1 MAAALFVAS
10 LPLAAAAQTDAGR
23 ISGTVRDS
31 SNAFVPG
38 ATVVV
43 RNEKTGES
51 RTVETND
58 KGYFIATPLKPSAYT
73 ITVRKQGFAVIEYT
87 NMPVAVSQELTLD
100 FEFKPA
106 GVQEEVSVVATA
118 PILDIS
124 SAKIGANVSTRLAER
139 RHRHVAGHPL
149 LRPGRRAERHPL

>member
-1 MAAALFVAS
+1 MTFWRWMAAALFVAS
-10 LPLAAAAQTDAGR
+10 LPMTAAAQTDAGR

-43 RNEKTGES
+43 RNDKTGES

-58 KGYFIATPLKPSAYT
+58 QGYFVATPLKPSTYT

-87 NMPVAVSQELTLD
+87 NMPVAVGQELSID
-100 FEFKPA
+100 
-106 GVQEEVSVVATA
+106 
-118 PILDIS
+118 
-124 SAKIGANVSTRLAER
+124 
-139 RHRHVAGHPL
+139 
-149 LRPGRRAERHPL
+149 